1 MATPHE
7 AAADDPVRRDVVLAA
22 WVRDARRR
30 TMEVV
35 EDLSDEQLLGPQLR
49 IVNPLLWEIG
59 HVAWFQEKWALRHA
73 ADRPPIRADADAL
86 YDSAAVPHETRWDL
100 LLPSLE
106 ETLRYMDQVRDRLL
120 ERLRQGEPSRDDR
133 YFILLSVFHEDMHT
147 EAFTYTRQTLGY

>member
-73 ADRPPIRADADAL
+73 AGATPIRADGDSL
-86 YDSAAVPHETRWDL
+86 YDSAAIPHDTRWSL
-100 LLPSLE
+100 PLPSRAD
-106 ETLRYMDQVRDRLL
+106 TLAYMMAGRDRVLARI
-120 ERLRQGEPSRDDR
+120 ERAKLTENDG
-133 YFILLSVFHEDMHT
+133 YFIALGVFHEDM
-147 EAFTYTRQTLGY
+147 